1 MFSNVV
7 IVDPA
12 DSAIVTFDWSD
23 VLGLT
28 ISLAGVVH
36 TVPAPLTKGA
46 ESTDVLNQTSAVKVS
61 GAVHGGMYLVEAQA
75 TLSNGETINRQA
87 TVRGFNA

>member
-7 IVDPA
+7 IIDPA

-23 VLGLT
+23 VLGD
-28 ISLAGVVH
+28 SLALVSVTH
-36 TVPAPLTKGA
+36 TVPSPLTKAA
-46 ESTDVLNQTSAVKVS
+46 ESTDIPNKASGVKVS
-61 GAVHGGMYLVEAQA
+61 GAAHGGLYQVEAQA
-75 TLSNGETINRQA
+75 TLSNGESINRQA